1 MNQIVKLA
9 FYRKKDWKRFLDSI
23 DDRSSMHETWEEW
36 HNAYFKT
43 KKDLISQGFIVHD
56 FNINIDDLT
65 KYCQERGIKNDGKAR
80 SQFVAKRN

>member
-36 HNAYFKT
+36 HNPYFKT
-43 KKDLISQGFIVHD
+43 KKDLISQGFVVHD
-56 FNINIDDLT
+56 FNVNIDDLT
-65 KYCQERGIKNDGKAR
+65 KYCVERGIKNDGKAR